1 METKILIKP
10 TTIVF
15 LNLFIFVR
23 KEKRNKN
30 KTQIR
35 KMRRGKKY
43 TYNIIYKIKKNVWK
57 KTRLNIKIVE
67 KVLCGGQCGG
77 SAGTEWANRV

>member
-35 KMRRGKKY
+35 KMRRRKKY

-57 KTRLNIKIVE
+57 KTRLNIENVE

-77 SAGTEWANRV
+77 SAGTE